1 MLRAWPLQYRSDR
14 HSARIDRAVDPGV
27 RYGLA
32 AGLRMA
38 PSRDPVDA
46 ILNFLRVGARGGRYR
61 APNDLLLPAPL
72 ADRSAIY
79 TRRSDALR

>member
-1 MLRAWPLQYRSDR
+1 
-14 HSARIDRAVDPGV
+14 
-27 RYGLA
+27 
-32 AGLRMA
+32 MA